1 MTSDIFRTIVEKWF
15 DGWSLSDKIAVI
27 ASAVAFLQF
36 LALIATV
43 FVMRRTAQRQ
53 LRAYAHIDDVV
64 MSEMNSVN
72 DPNIQIIVKNYGQTP
87 ARCITNTFKHCVL
100 QLPQKPD
107 FSLGGGQVEELCD
120 LAPTQKTFST
130 FRYPHP
136 QWQFFKDP
144 ISKKAMIFYVFGR
157 ISYRD
162 VFGRRRK
169 TEYRFR
175 LLVDS
180 TGIKDESSLVI
191 NGRSGNVTT

>member
-1 MTSDIFRTIVEKWF
+1 MELERQDCRHRQRRRLPSIYRF
-15 DGWSLSDKIAVI
+15 DSNCFCNA
-27 ASAVAFLQF
+27 ANR
-36 LALIATV
+36 ATTV
-43 FVMRRTAQRQ
+43 G
-53 LRAYAHIDDVV
+53 AYAHIEDVV
-64 MSEMNSVN
+64 MSEMNSVY
-72 DPNIQIIVKNYGQTP
+72 DPNIQIIVRNYGQTP
-87 ARCITNTFKHCVL
+87 ARCITNIFKHCVL

-120 LAPTQKTFST
+120 LAPAQKTFST

-157 ISYRD
+157 IRYRD

-175 LLVDS
+175 LLVDA

-191 NGRSGNVTT
+191 DGRSGNVTT